1 MEWALWV
8 GILLFLS
15 SISIG
20 MLNIYLGLKASEKAE
35 KEQANAEF
43 VFKRGPRAS

>member
-20 MLNIYLGLKASEKAE
+20 ALNIYLGLKASEKAE

-43 VFKRGPRAS
+43 VFKRGPRTS

>member
-1 MEWALWV
+1 MGRALWV

-20 MLNIYLGLKASEKAE
+20 ALNIYLGLVVSDKARKALESDEK
-35 KEQANAEF
+35 
-43 VFKRGPRAS
+43 

>member
-20 MLNIYLGLKASEKAE
+20 ALNIYLGLVASDKAE
-35 KEQANAEF
+35 EGMK
-43 VFKRGPRAS
+43 